1 MRKIGNR
8 KYFLFSRYFHLEGLV
23 VFMYKHLFILHG
35 PKCIAQICGQHV
47 VTHTGFDLTLYSFGQ
62 ICEQHCD
69 A

>member
-1 MRKIGNR
+1 MKKIGKR

-62 ICEQHCD
+62 ICEQHRD